1 MISQKEYGTST
12 RKQVNTTAAKMK
24 EAPADEKE
32 TPAETVEGS
41 CDGNEDV
48 DNDDVS
54 EDGR

>member
-1 MISQKEYGTST
+1 
-12 RKQVNTTAAKMK
+12 MK
-24 EAPADEKE
+24 ETPADEEE